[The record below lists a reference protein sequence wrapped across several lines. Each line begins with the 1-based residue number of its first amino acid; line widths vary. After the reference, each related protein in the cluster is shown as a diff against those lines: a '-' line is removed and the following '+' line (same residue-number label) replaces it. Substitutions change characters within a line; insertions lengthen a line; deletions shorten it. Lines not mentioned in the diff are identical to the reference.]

1 MLHCSNEPSLA
12 ALCRAAVA
20 PPTAMKEPGMRPLSD
35 TLSRLA
41 RLRATAVQPDA
52 ATGSDRLTDL
62 TDFGANPGALRAR
75 FYRPVDL
82 PPGAPLVVVLHGCT
96 QTAAGY
102 DRGSGW
108 SELADQH
115 GFALLF
121 PEQQRANNANLCFN
135 WFVPEDVRR
144 DGGEAMSIRQMV
156 EHVAVRHHIDRDRVF
171 VTGLSAGGAMTAALL
186 AAYPET
192 FAGGAVIAG
201 LPYGVATT
209 VPEAFDRMRGQGVGT
224 DTQLQALARS
234 ASRHDGP
241 WPTLSV
247 WHGSADQTVVPSNA
261 EAIIAQWR
269 GLHGAG
275 TAPTLIETID
285 GHRRRVWR
293 DRDGRDVIESFMIAG
308 MAHGT
313 PIDPAAADGVGAA
326 APYMLD
332 AGISSTHHIARF
344 WGIDG
349 GGADQRPAPV
359 DRSVPMTLEHD
370 VASDGQHARP
380 GAADEPMRG
389 ILLSKASPNRTAA
402 TGVQKVIEDALRAAG
417 LMK

>member
-1 MLHCSNEPSLA
+1 
-12 ALCRAAVA
+12 
-20 PPTAMKEPGMRPLSD
+20 MRPLSD

-41 RLRATAVQPDA
+41 RLRAAVIRPDA
-52 ATGSDRLTDL
+52 AAGPDRLTDVAN
-62 TDFGANPGALRAR
+62 FGSNPGALRAR
-75 FYRPVDL
+75 FYRPIDL

-96 QTAAGY
+96 QSAAGY

-108 SELADQH
+108 STLADRH
-115 GFALLF
+115 RFALLF

-135 WFVPEDVRR
+135 WFVPADVRR
-144 DGGEAMSIRQMV
+144 GGGEVLSIRQMI
-156 EHVAVRHHIDRDRVF
+156 EHAAVRNQSDRERIF
-171 VTGLSAGGAMTAALL
+171 VTGLSAGGAMSAAML
-186 AAYPET
+186 AAYPEI

-224 DTQLQALARS
+224 DAELQALVRD

-261 EAIIAQWR
+261 DAIIAQWR

-275 TAPTLIETID
+275 PAPTLIETID

-293 DRDGRDVIESFMIAG
+293 DRDGRDVIESYMIAG

-313 PIDPAAADGVGAA
+313 PIDPAAADGIGAA

-344 WGIDG
+344 WGLDG
-349 GGADQRPAPV
+349 GRADARPASVARGATIALERAAAPV
-359 DRSVPMTLEHD
+359 SSGSPP
-370 VASDGQHARP
+370 VAQ
-380 GAADEPMRG
+380 DEPLG
-389 ILLSKASPNRTAA
+389 GVLLSKPSPNRGAA

>member
-1 MLHCSNEPSLA
+1 
-12 ALCRAAVA
+12 
-20 PPTAMKEPGMRPLSD
+20 MRPLSD

-41 RLRATAVQPDA
+41 RLRATVTRPDA
-52 ATGSDRLTDL
+52 AGPDRLTDL
-62 TDFGANPGALRAR
+62 ADFGSNPGALRGR

-82 PPGAPLVVVLHGCT
+82 PVGAPLVVVLHGCT

-102 DRGSGW
+102 DYGSGW
-108 SELADQH
+108 SALADRH
-115 GFALLF
+115 GFALVF

-144 DGGEAMSIRQMV
+144 GGGEVQSIRQMI
-156 EHVAVRHHIDRDRVF
+156 EHVAIAHQSDRERIF
-171 VTGLSAGGAMTAALL
+171 VTGLSAGGAMSAAML
-186 AAYPET
+186 AAYPEI

-209 VPEAFDRMRGQGVGT
+209 VPEAFDRMRGQGLGT
-224 DTQLQALARS
+224 DAQLQAVVRA

-261 EAIIAQWR
+261 DAIIAQWR

-275 TAPTLIETID
+275 PAPSQIETID

-293 DRDGRDVIESFMIAG
+293 DRNGRDVIESYMIAG

-313 PIDPAAADGVGAA
+313 PIDPTAADGIGAA
-326 APYMLD
+326 APFMLD
-332 AGISSTHHIARF
+332 AGISSTHLIARS
-344 WGIDG
+344 WGLDG
-349 GGADQRPAPV
+349 AGADARPASTA
-359 DRSVPMTLEHD
+359 RAAPMALERAAAPAASGSPH
-370 VASDGQHARP
+370 VAQ
-380 GAADEPMRG
+380 DEPLGG
-389 ILLSKASPNRTAA
+389 ILLSKPSPNRRAA

>member
-1 MLHCSNEPSLA
+1 
-12 ALCRAAVA
+12 
-20 PPTAMKEPGMRPLSD
+20 MKEPGMRPLSD

-41 RLRATAVQPDA
+41 RLRAAAVQPDA
-52 ATGSDRLTDL
+52 APGSDRLTDL
-62 TDFGANPGALRAR
+62 ADFGSNPGALRAR

-82 PPGAPLVVVLHGCT
+82 PQGAPLVVVLHGCT

-156 EHVAVRHHIDRDRVF
+156 EHVAVRNQSDRERIF
-171 VTGLSAGGAMTAALL
+171 VTGLSAGGAMSAAML
-186 AAYPET
+186 AAYPEI

-224 DTQLQALARS
+224 DAQLQALARG

-261 EAIIAQWR
+261 DAIIAQWR
-269 GLHGAG
+269 GLHGVGA
-275 TAPTLIETID
+275 APTMIETVD

-293 DRDGRDVIESFMIAG
+293 DRDGRDVIESYMITG
-308 MAHGT
+308 MPHGT
-313 PIDPAAADGVGAA
+313 PIDPAAADGVGVA

-344 WGIDG
+344 WGLDG
-349 GGADQRPAPV
+349 GSVDKRPAPV
-359 DRSVPMTLEHD
+359 ERSVPMTLEHAPAPTSAGPQP
-370 VASDGQHARP
+370 VATDKPLG
-380 GAADEPMRG
+380 GV
-389 ILLSKASPNRTAA
+389 LLSKPSPSRPAA